1 MLMIEDTLSRE
12 KNFDNT
18 DETDE
23 NNFMDESFIR
33 LPRFKKAIYS
43 AIGSK
48 SYFALENLMSAY
60 YNDLTEQIVSYS
72 RPISASKFGN
82 HINRALTL
90 FHFYWVDIKEQIDDN
105 SLYLNKMTDI
115 MGIYMD
121 MELKAANMNIDK
133 WPIITAKLINA
144 LHVYL
149 SDSFEHI
156 SQVLFKTKLKPKKSK
171 DNKIDELAIKILGI
185 NPPNESSDVF
195 KFLPSVPSFAVNNKT
210 VWWMQQDSFDEKK
223 SFNDLIMYKESMN
236 KTELPLRYFNVDKVP

>member
-12 KNFDNT
+12 KTFDNT
-18 DETDE
+18 DETDG
-23 NNFMDESFIR
+23 NSFMDESLIR

-60 YNDLTEQIVSYS
+60 FNDLTEQVIVCYS

-105 SLYLNKMTDI
+105 SSYLNKMTDI
-115 MGIYMD
+115 MGIYID

-133 WPIITAKLINA
+133 WPNITAKLINA

-149 SDSFEHI
+149 CDSFEHI
-156 SQVLFKTKLKPKKSK
+156 CQVLFKTKLKP
-171 DNKIDELAIKILGI
+171 NQLY
-185 NPPNESSDVF
+185 N
-195 KFLPSVPSFAVNNKT
+195 SVCNSIFHKCFSNSNITYTSITDISYV
-210 VWWMQQDSFDEKK
+210 
-223 SFNDLIMYKESMN
+223 
-236 KTELPLRYFNVDKVP
+236 